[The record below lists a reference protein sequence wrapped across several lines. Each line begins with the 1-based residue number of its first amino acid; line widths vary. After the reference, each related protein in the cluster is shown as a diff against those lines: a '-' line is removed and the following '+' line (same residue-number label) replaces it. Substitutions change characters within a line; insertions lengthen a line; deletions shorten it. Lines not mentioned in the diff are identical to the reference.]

1 VWHNVRPGTGVSLR
15 DLAAQLYSE
24 AMTGANQPGT
34 SAAWDVVGI
43 GANSV
48 DYVHLLPGY
57 PQPFGSFAKMKI
69 ERQEILCGGQM
80 ATAMC
85 ACARLGLRARYAGVT
100 GTDENGR
107 RVRAELRRRGIDLT
121 DVIIRDAQNQFAVIL
136 VDETNGDRIV
146 LWDRDDRL
154 LMRDRDIPVEAIAA
168 ARVLHVDD
176 VDQAAAI
183 RAAAIARERQV
194 PTTSDIDRLT
204 ERTPELV
211 DAVSIP
217 IFAEHV
223 PPRLTGRNDQ
233 EEALRALRQPHHRLL
248 CVTLGERGAMA
259 LDESGTHYAPA
270 FQVDAIDTTGAG
282 DVFRAGFIYALLRGW
297 STDDI
302 LRFANAAA
310 AVSCTRLGA
319 LGGIP
324 ALDEV
329 EELVASGK
337 ARA

>member
-1 VWHNVRPGTGVSLR
+1 MVDVNKV
-15 DLAAQLYSE
+15 
-24 AMTGANQPGT
+24 
-34 SAAWDVVGI
+34 WDVVGL

-57 PQPFGSFAKMKI
+57 PQPFGSFAKMRIQK
-69 ERQEILCGGQM
+69 QEILCGGQT

-85 ACARLGLRARYAGVT
+85 ACARLGLRAKYTGVT
-100 GTDENGR
+100 GTDDNGR
-107 RVRAELRRRGIDLT
+107 RVRRELEQRGIDLA

-146 LWDRDDRL
+146 LWDRDERL
-154 LMRDRDIPVEAIAA
+154 MMRDRELPTEAIAST
-168 ARVLHVDD
+168 RVLHVDD
-176 VDQAAAI
+176 VDQGAAI
-183 RAAAIARERQV
+183 RAAHVAREHGV
-194 PTTSDIDRLT
+194 AVTSDIDRLT
-204 ERTPELV
+204 ERTRELV

-223 PPRLTGRNDQ
+223 PTRLTEINDQ
-233 EEALRALRQPHHRLL
+233 EEALRNLRQPHHRVL
-248 CVTLGERGAMA
+248 CVTLGEQGAMA
-259 LDESGTHYAPA
+259 LDASGLHYVPA
-270 FQVDAIDTTGAG
+270 FEVNALDTTGAG

-297 STDDI
+297 ATEEI

-324 ALDEV
+324 ALEEV
-329 EELVASGK
+329 EELVNSGNV
-337 ARA
+337 RI

>member
-1 VWHNVRPGTGVSLR
+1 
-15 DLAAQLYSE
+15 
-24 AMTGANQPGT
+24 M
-34 SAAWDVVGI
+34 WDVVGV

-69 ERQEILCGGQM
+69 ERQEVLCGGQM

-85 ACARLGLRARYAGVT
+85 ACARLGLRAKYVGVT

-107 RVRAELRRRGIDLT
+107 RVRKELERRGIDMT

-146 LWDRDDRL
+146 LWDRDEQL
-154 LMRDRDIPVEAIAA
+154 LMRARDLPVEAIARA
-168 ARVLHVDD
+168 GVLHVDD

-183 RAAAIARERQV
+183 RAARIARQHVV
-194 PTTSDIDRLT
+194 PVTSDIDRLT
-204 ERTPELV
+204 ERTNELV
-211 DAVSIP
+211 DAVTIP

-223 PPRLTGRNDQ
+223 PSRLTNVNDH
-233 EEALRALRQPHHRLL
+233 EEALRRLQQPHHRML

-259 LDESGTHYAPA
+259 LDANGIHNAPA
-270 FQVDAIDTTGAG
+270 FQVNAVDTTGAG

-297 STDDI
+297 ATDEI

-324 ALDEV
+324 TLQEV
-329 EELVASGK
+329 ETLVASGNV
-337 ARA
+337 RV